1 MKNLQFKIL
10 ENGYGLP
17 IPKYESEGAAGLD
30 LLAAIREDKSIIIL
44 PGRAEM
50 VPTGIAIALPKGF
63 EAQIRPR
70 SGLAAKNGITILNSP
85 GTIDSDYRGEISAM
99 LINHSKVNFEIER
112 GMRIAQMI
120 IAPVVQFNLIKT
132 ETLGETKRGA
142 GGFGSTGIRAKDD
155 CEYLN

>member
-1 MKNLQFKIL
+1 MKNLQLKIL

-50 VPTGIAIALPKGF
+50 VPTGIAIALPSGF

-99 LINHSKVNFEIER
+99 LINHSKVNFKIER
-112 GMRIAQMI
+112 GMRIAQMV

-132 ETLGETKRGA
+132 EILDETKRGV
-142 GGFGSTGIRAKDD
+142 GGFGSTGIRAEDD
-155 CEYLN
+155 CK